1 MWTNIY
7 EKNMFLHEV
16 INKMRATL
24 QNNLNTE
31 QALKKLHSIKNNL
44 LHHYTLNSFS
54 FLPYLWDLGMMLRT
68 CS

>member
-16 INKMRATL
+16 INKMRTTL

-31 QALKKLHSIKNNL
+31 QAPKKLHSIKNNL
-44 LHHYTLNSFS
+44 LHHYTFILLIASHFCHT
-54 FLPYLWDLGMMLRT
+54 YGTWE
-68 CS
+68 

>member
-31 QALKKLHSIKNNL
+31 KPLKNYTVSRTIFFIIIL
-44 LHHYTLNSFS
+44 LIASHFCHTYGT
-54 FLPYLWDLGMMLRT
+54 WE
-68 CS
+68 